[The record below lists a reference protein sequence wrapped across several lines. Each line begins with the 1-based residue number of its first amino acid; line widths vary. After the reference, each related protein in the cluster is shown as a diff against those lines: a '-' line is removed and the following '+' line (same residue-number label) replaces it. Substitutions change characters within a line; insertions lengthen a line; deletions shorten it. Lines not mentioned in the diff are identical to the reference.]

1 MIYYPIAIFK
11 DKGMNN
17 YAAIVPDVDGCFP
30 LGDTIDQT
38 INEAHL
44 LIHEHIECML
54 TEGMEFDF
62 NISNIETL
70 KTDPQYDDAIA
81 WAIVSIDEAA
91 LSTKQVRFNVSWSE
105 YLLNR
110 VDTYVAQ
117 SHDTRSGFLAKAA
130 QNMLA

>member
-1 MIYYPIAIFK
+1 MINYPIAMFK
-11 DKGMNN
+11 DKDMNN

-38 INEAHL
+38 INEARS

-54 TEGMEFDF
+54 DEGMAFNFDV
-62 NISNIETL
+62 SNIETL
-70 KTDPQYDDAIA
+70 KTDPQYADAIA

-110 VDTYVAQ
+110 VDNYVAQ
-117 SHDTRSGFLAKAA
+117 NHDTRSGFLAKAA
-130 QNMLA
+130 QNMLT